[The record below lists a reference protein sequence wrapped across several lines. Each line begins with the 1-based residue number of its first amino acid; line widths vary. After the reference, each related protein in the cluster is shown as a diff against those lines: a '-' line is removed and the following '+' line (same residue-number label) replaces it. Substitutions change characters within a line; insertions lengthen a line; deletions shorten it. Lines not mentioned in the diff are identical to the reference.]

1 MLPYAL
7 LDYSSGVVLGRSA
20 SAHAAVSADVQM
32 HAQRD
37 VVTCKGRSVWQMRGW
52 MTDVDDLEDPGTVPA
67 DFLDALGSMSEYL
80 EFLPLRLQG
89 D

>member
-1 MLPYAL
+1 
-7 LDYSSGVVLGRSA
+7 
-20 SAHAAVSADVQM
+20 
-32 HAQRD
+32 
-37 VVTCKGRSVWQMRGW
+37 